1 MRDNHRCIFDKK
13 QNKKQGADLGGGGAC
28 VCLWML
34 SVQSIYSFP
43 QVQFML
49 GTWGYFKR
57 INKNYICGY
66 LLGGSVCV
74 CVCCHCVTVHQS
86 IQPCLQSLISVIYSQ
101 AEQGHAFETA
111 PGEQIKGKGSSSS
124 SWKISTPGTVTH
136 TYSPDTILIWVHTQL
151 SSWLRGF
158 ILSFAQM
165 RISPLHNQ
173 SGQPPDA
180 VTSVCVCVEVCL
192 RVCLLHSITWATG
205 PCNTSVP
212 EDNFYFLASQSCLQ
226 HKQEPQKVIFSA
238 RCLIRQPGC
247 RGRSLSVSIKAV
259 VSR

>member
-1 MRDNHRCIFDKK
+1 
-13 QNKKQGADLGGGGAC
+13 
-28 VCLWML
+28 
-34 SVQSIYSFP
+34 
-43 QVQFML
+43 ML

-74 CVCCHCVTVHQS
+74 CVCV
-86 IQPCLQSLISVIYSQ
+86 LSLCDCTSVNP
-101 AEQGHAFETA
+101 AV
-111 PGEQIKGKGSSSS
+111 P
-124 SWKISTPGTVTH
+124 TVTYLGHLFPGRAGTCLWNSTWGTDKRERLFFFILKDKH
-136 TYSPDTILIWVHTQL
+136 TWYSNTHVLTRYHFNLSSYSQL